1 MKKNTF
7 LKTLLY
13 VFLGLMLAGAIV
25 SFVFSQFI
33 VGGILAGLFV
43 LLLILIIAKYNKMIR
58 YKNKVSEALS
68 LIDIHLKMRFDLVP
82 NLVETVKGYAKHERE
97 TFVKT
102 LELRALAVG
111 AKTEKEKLEYS
122 NQLVPKMKDIVM
134 IAEDYPKL
142 QADKLYK
149 SLMEQLTDIEDRLVS
164 SRRIYDSN
172 VGLYNTLIQTFPNN
186 AIAKIYGFEKE
197 TLFKIDSGEN
207 ICPRV

>member
-7 LKTLLY
+7 LETLLY
-13 VFLGLMLAGAIV
+13 VFLGLMLVGVIV

-82 NLVETVKGYAKHERE
+82 NLVETVKGYAKHEQE

>member
-13 VFLGLMLAGAIV
+13 VFLGLMLVGAIV

-33 VGGILAGLFV
+33 VGGILAGFFV

-82 NLVETVKGYAKHERE
+82 NLVETVKGYAKHEQE

>member
-25 SFVFSQFI
+25 SFVFGQFI
-33 VGGILAGLFV
+33 VGGILAGFFV
-43 LLLILIIAKYNKMIR
+43 LLLLLIIAKYNKMIR

-82 NLVETVKGYAKHERE
+82 NLVETVKGYAKHEQE

>member
-7 LKTLLY
+7 LKTFLY
-13 VFLGLMLAGAIV
+13 VFLGLMLVGAIV

-82 NLVETVKGYAKHERE
+82 NLVETVKGYAKHEQE

>member
-13 VFLGLMLAGAIV
+13 VFLGLMLVGAIV

-33 VGGILAGLFV
+33 VGGILAAFFV

-82 NLVETVKGYAKHERE
+82 NLVETVKGYAKHEQE

>member
-7 LKTLLY
+7 LETLLY
-13 VFLGLMLAGAIV
+13 VFLGLMLVGAIV

-33 VGGILAGLFV
+33 VGGILAAFFV

-82 NLVETVKGYAKHERE
+82 NLVETVKGYAKHEQE

>member
-25 SFVFSQFI
+25 SFVFGQFI
-33 VGGILAGLFV
+33 VGGVLAGLFV

-82 NLVETVKGYAKHERE
+82 NLVETVKGYAKHEQE

>member
-7 LKTLLY
+7 LETLLY
-13 VFLGLMLAGAIV
+13 VFLGLMLVGAIV

-33 VGGILAGLFV
+33 VGGILAGFFV

-82 NLVETVKGYAKHERE
+82 NLVETVKGYAKHEQE